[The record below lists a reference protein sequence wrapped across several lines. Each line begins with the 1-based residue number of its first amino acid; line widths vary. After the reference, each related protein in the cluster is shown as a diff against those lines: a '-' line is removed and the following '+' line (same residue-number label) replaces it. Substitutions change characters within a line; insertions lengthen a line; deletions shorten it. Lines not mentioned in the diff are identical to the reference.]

1 MCATYFKVV
10 VFFIYFKRKHLHIYH
25 NKGAIVHLTNE
36 LKIKRSINLFIFF
49 LFQRTIKRSQYFNY
63 NRIIEGLFVK
73 NINIIACWDI
83 IHYDNHAN
91 IKEYLHGFQ
100 SISVFLYFYLLV
112 LITMII
118 LSCQSFYCRL
128 ERNEPLSSSVLI
140 KSK

>member
-1 MCATYFKVV
+1 MCATYFNVV
-10 VFFIYFKRKHLHIYH
+10 VCFFIYFKRKHLHIYH
-25 NKGAIVHLTNE
+25 NKGAIVHLINE

-49 LFQRTIKRSQYFNY
+49 KFQRTIKRSQYFNY

-83 IHYDNHAN
+83 IHYDNHAH
-91 IKEYLHGFQ
+91 IKRISAWVPINFDV
-100 SISVFLYFYLLV
+100 SILLV